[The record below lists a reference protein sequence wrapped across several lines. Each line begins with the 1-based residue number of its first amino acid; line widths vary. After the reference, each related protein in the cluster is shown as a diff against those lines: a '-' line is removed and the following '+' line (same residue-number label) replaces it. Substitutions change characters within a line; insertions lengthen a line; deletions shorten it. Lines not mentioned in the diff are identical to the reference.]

1 MSDDHRDLDPQQ
13 PANIPGET
21 GVESASAEAVETFI
35 PDPPEAVER
44 AEQMIR
50 QAHFAKQKGQSA
62 VADKLLKEAQEVAPH
77 SPVVLEAIG
86 DDYVARGQFR
96 KAKEVYA
103 RAHKIDP
110 SIASIENKFG
120 EMVLRVDL
128 HLDPVT
134 YADSETMAS
143 AKAAVILSLLFPG
156 VGQMV
161 LGKWT
166 LGITMFAIWGGCLT
180 LLVLLPGGLSAM
192 FQSLTRP
199 ADVDPLAFVL
209 APSMCFAW
217 LWSIFDANVRAK
229 QATPRSIERP
239 TPPIE
244 GGFLDR

>member
-1 MSDDHRDLDPQQ
+1 MSDDPRELEAQEPTDLPTVTSD
-13 PANIPGET
+13 
-21 GVESASAEAVETFI
+21 ESFE

-44 AEQMIR
+44 AEQLIR
-50 QAHFAKQKGQSA
+50 HAHFAKQKAQTS
-62 VADKLLKEAQEVAPH
+62 VADKLLKEAQEIAPN

-96 KAKEVYA
+96 KAKEVFA

-110 SIASIENKFG
+110 SIVSIENKFG

-128 HLDPVT
+128 HIDPAT
-134 YADSETMAS
+134 YSDSETMAS
-143 AKAAVILSLLFPG
+143 AKAAIILSLLFPG

-161 LGKWT
+161 LGKWV
-166 LGITMFAIWGGCLT
+166 LGIAMLAIWGVSLAI
-180 LLVLLPGGLSAM
+180 LVALPGGMRAVM
-192 FQSLTRP
+192 QSFTKP
-199 ADVDPLAFVL
+199 AEIDPLTFLFGPAV
-209 APSMCFAW
+209 AFAW
-217 LWSIFDANVRAK
+217 LWSIFDANMRAK